1 MHYSIAMELFRKLSK
16 IFHIKFVF
24 YMEIQYGNSIW
35 KFNMEIQYG
44 KYTNKITYQYKF
56 SITCSNFEYIS

>member
-16 IFHIKFVF
+16 FFHIKFVF

-44 KYTNKITYQYKF
+44 NIQTKLHINI
-56 SITCSNFEYIS
+56 NF

>member
-35 KFNMEIQYG
+35 KFNMENIQT
-44 KYTNKITYQYKF
+44 KLHINI
-56 SITCSNFEYIS
+56 NFR